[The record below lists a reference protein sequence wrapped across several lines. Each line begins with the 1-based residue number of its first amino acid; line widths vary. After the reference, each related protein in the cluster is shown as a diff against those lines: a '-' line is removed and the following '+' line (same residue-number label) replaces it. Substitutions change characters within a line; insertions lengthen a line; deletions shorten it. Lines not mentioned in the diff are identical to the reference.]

1 MNKKIFR
8 FKNKNIKNPSSVK
21 IVGLVGLAGSGKS
34 EAVEYL
40 KEKNYPHVYFGGVV
54 LQALKDEGLELNSA
68 NEKLMRVKL
77 RDDFGQDVIVNRI
90 VKQIENLI
98 EAGQK
103 RIIADGVYSWTEYKI
118 LKKRFP
124 RELKVIALVP
134 PKNIRQKRIGSRA
147 HRPYTLAEINDRDY
161 NEIEKLDKGGPIA
174 MADYF
179 VVNDGPVLKT
189 RRKLDKIL
197 KEIDFWVK
205 TAAPD
210 LDEP

>member
-1 MNKKIFR
+1 MSKKIFR

-34 EAVEYL
+34 KAVEYL
-40 KEKNYPHVYFGGVV
+40 KGKNYPHVYFGGVV
-54 LQALKDEGLELNSA
+54 LQVLKDEGLELNSA
-68 NEKLMRVKL
+68 NEKLMRIKL

-90 VKQIENLI
+90 VEQIENLI

-103 RIIADGVYSWTEYKI
+103 RIIADGIYSWTEYKI

-134 PKNIRQKRIGSRA
+134 PKSIRQKRIGARS
-147 HRPYTLAEINDRDY
+147 HRPHTLAEINDRDY

-174 MADYF
+174 MADF
-179 VVNDGPVLKT
+179 T
-189 RRKLDKIL
+189 IL
-197 KEIDFWVK
+197 NIKDINYLNQQIEEIYDRIK
-205 TAAPD
+205 
-210 LDEP
+210 

>member
-1 MNKKIFR
+1 MSKKILRFR
-8 FKNKNIKNPSSVK
+8 NKNIKNSSSVK

-34 EAVEYL
+34 KAVEYL
-40 KEKNYPHVYFGGVV
+40 KGKNYPHVYFGGVV
-54 LQALKDEGLELNSA
+54 LSALKDEGLELNSA
-68 NEKLMRVKL
+68 NEKLMRIKL
-77 RDDFGQDVIVNRI
+77 REDFGQDVIVNRI
-90 VKQIENLI
+90 VEQIDNLI

-103 RIIADGVYSWTEYKI
+103 RIIADGIYSWTEYKI
-118 LKKRFP
+118 LKKRYP

-179 VVNDGPVLKT
+179 VVNDGPVPRT
-189 RRKLDKIL
+189 QRKLDKIL
-197 KEIDFWVK
+197 KEIDF
-205 TAAPD
+205 
-210 LDEP
+210 